1 MKKVSVLVACY
12 NAHLYLEQCLR
23 SLFNQTLDDFEII
36 IVDDGSTDGSA
47 KLIEQLCTGRENITF
62 LLRQEN
68 LGVIKTR
75 NQLLKMA
82 HERSEFIAW
91 CDADDVYHQNKLE
104 LQYSFLKK
112 NKEYIGCGTWYKKI
126 GVTNRKI
133 IKFSNSFAINVFTC
147 FGSPIGFPTFMHKNQ
162 LNIFFNENLESSED
176 YQFISDISMC
186 GKLTNLRHTLTFYRV
201 HDAQESTQNYVRQNK
216 AHKEIAY
223 ANCKLQFQEYE
234 KFYSLF
240 LNPDIPDE
248 KALDALLSFI
258 SSLKNNSRDQLLA
271 SILDYRMLVYNKKK
285 YRFLLKYLTKRGLR
299 FLNIYQLYIR

>member
-12 NAHLYLEQCLR
+12 NAHLYLEQCLS

-47 KLIEQLCTGRENITF
+47 KLIEQLCTERENVTF
-62 LLRQEN
+62 LLRKEN

-91 CDADDVYHQNKLE
+91 CDADDIYHHNKLE
-104 LQYSFLKK
+104 LQYHFLKK

-126 GVTNRKI
+126 GITNRKI
-133 IKFSNSFAINVFTC
+133 IKFSNSYAINIFTC

-176 YQFISDISMC
+176 YQFITDISMR

-201 HDAQESTQNYVRQNK
+201 HNAQESTQNHVRQNK
-216 AHKEIAY
+216 VHQEIAY

-234 KFYSLF
+234 KFYPLF
-240 LNPDIPDE
+240 LKPDIWDE
-248 KALDALLSFI
+248 KSLDVLLSFI
-258 SSLKNNSRDQLLA
+258 SSLKNNPRDQLLA